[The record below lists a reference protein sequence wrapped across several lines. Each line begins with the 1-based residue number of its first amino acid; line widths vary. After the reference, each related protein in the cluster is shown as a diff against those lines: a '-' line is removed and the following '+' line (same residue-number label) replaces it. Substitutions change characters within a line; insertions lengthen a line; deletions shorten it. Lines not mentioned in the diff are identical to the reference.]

1 MNEEGTPVARYVEHH
16 TFDLE
21 EGDLIESVIVLGKV
35 IDAEGGQGVLIASA
49 GMGTV
54 DQMGLVE
61 CAKQIL
67 DQGWK
72 RRDDDD

>member
-1 MNEEGTPVARYVEHH
+1 MSETEQTPVAPYVEHH
-16 TFDLE
+16 SFDLFS
-21 EGDLIESVIVLGKV
+21 GDLIESVLV
-35 IDAEGGQGVLIASA
+35 IGEVVDADGDQGVLIASG

-54 DQMGLVE
+54 DQMGLLE

-72 RRDDDD
+72 RRED